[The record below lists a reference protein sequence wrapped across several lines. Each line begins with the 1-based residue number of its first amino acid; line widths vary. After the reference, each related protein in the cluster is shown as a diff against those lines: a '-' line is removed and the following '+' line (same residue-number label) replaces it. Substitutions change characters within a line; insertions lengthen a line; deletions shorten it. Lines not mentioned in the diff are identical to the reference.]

1 MFHLRAMP
9 KIALLASMLLP
20 TAAWA
25 SSYGT
30 VEGCAFLANGKG
42 APFPVDSGDTSSPPA
57 YFTGTTLAGT
67 DWTCQLALM
76 GGDRYH
82 GNCKDEYGAY
92 AAYGVEMTIAM
103 VTDAVRLKF
112 DGDMLPYTL
121 KRCS

>member
-9 KIALLASMLLP
+9 KIALLASMLVP

-25 SSYGT
+25 ASYGT
-30 VEGCAFLANGKG
+30 AEGCAFLANGKG
-42 APFPVDSGDTSSPPA
+42 PAFSSPYGNTATPA
-57 YFTGTTLAGT
+57 YFTGTTLAGP
-67 DWTCQLALM
+67 DWTCQLALV

-82 GNCKDEYGAY
+82 GNCKDEN
-92 AAYGVEMTIAM
+92 AAYGVDMTIDT

-112 DGDMLPYTL
+112 AGDMLPYTL